1 MPGISQPGD
10 FHWAITVSL
19 VSLEIDNAQLLSCC
33 FSFVETTDNF
43 ERPGPETIM
52 ILLWCLSVVRKSL
65 FAFYFVKGN
74 FLPFPLTCFLFF
86 SFLSVFCFAFKG
98 RHIKKWLLKFWNWKL
113 RAPFREL
120 TILLGGSYWLNLK
133 WKWVAGC
140 VLRVLLLVECAV
152 MLPERTGQPLPNALK
167 WSCCSR
173 YTNNAISFF
182 PEVKLSQLLYG
193 LLPGALEPGEI

>member
-1 MPGISQPGD
+1 MIFTEPSL
-10 FHWAITVSL
+10 FHWSRWRLTTLSFSPAVSVLWKPRITL
-19 VSLEIDNAQLLSCC
+19 KDQALK
-33 FSFVETTDNF
+33 
-43 ERPGPETIM
+43 
-52 ILLWCLSVVRKSL
+52 LLWYCYDACQLWESH
-65 FAFYFVKGN
+65 
-74 FLPFPLTCFLFF
+74 FLPFTLWKETFCPFPWLVFFFF
-86 SFLSVFCFAFKG
+86 SFLSVFCFACKG

-152 MLPERTGQPLPNALK
+152 MLPERTGQPLPNTLK